1 MSSGTITR
9 AGVTA
14 PQDQVVRYNF
24 AERAVHWINSIAY
37 VYCMV
42 TGLALFTP
50 FLFWMATVL
59 GGGPTIRFWHPL
71 MGLVYVVAVFWM
83 NSKWKVDMAPIPE
96 DEGWNN
102 NIKAYIQNQDDK
114 MPPQGRF
121 NAGQKTF
128 WKGMFWCTLLLFV
141 TGIALWFPEVI
152 SQNPAL
158 HRYHWLLTICV
169 FIHCATAL
177 ITIALFIIHVYM
189 SVWMTPGSL
198 KSMMDGTCSSRF
210 AQAHHRLWYEKVT
223 GRKR

>member
-9 AGVTA
+9 AGVAT
-14 PQDQVVRYNF
+14 PEDQVVRYNF
-24 AERAVHWINSIAY
+24 AERAVHWINGIAY
-37 VYCMV
+37 VYCMA

-59 GGGPTIRFWHPL
+59 GGGPTIRFWHPWV
-71 MGLVYVVAVFWM
+71 GLVYLVTIFWM
-83 NSKWKVDMAPIPE
+83 NSKWKMDMAPIPE
-96 DEGWNN
+96 DEGWNK
-102 NIKAYIQNQDDK
+102 NIKAYVQNQDDK

-121 NAGQKTF
+121 NAGQKMF

-141 TGIALWFPEVI
+141 TGLALWFPEVI
-152 SQNPAL
+152 SQNEKL
-158 HRYHWLLTICV
+158 HNWHWLLTLCV

-177 ITIALFIIHVYM
+177 VTVALFIIHVYM

-198 KSMMDGTCSSRF
+198 KSMMDGTVSSGF
-210 AQAHHRLWYEKVT
+210 ARAHHRLWYEKVT